1 MQINLPMLNPSIFAA
16 TKIMA
21 DNKFKAISLLVTLSL
36 IWGTSFILIKQGLK
50 SFSAD
55 EVAAL
60 RVLSAFVFLAP
71 MAWVRFKEVK
81 REDVWKLFVSGMMA
95 VFIPAFLFALA
106 QTHLNSSLAGILNTL
121 SPIWTVL
128 IGAMLF
134 DQRFKG
140 WAILGLVISF
150 SGSILLA
157 MARAGGGLGGFNS
170 YALLIVLACAFYG
183 MNLNFVKFKIHGY
196 SPMVIISVSL
206 MLIAPLAFVYL
217 FGFTDFISDLSNHEG
232 AWKSL
237 FFIVIL
243 GLMSTAV
250 ANLLFYHLLKI
261 SSPLFTSSVTYL
273 LPIVAVMW
281 GLIDGEQL
289 LAGHFIGMALILGG
303 VFLANK
309 K

>member
-1 MQINLPMLNPSIFAA
+1 
-16 TKIMA
+16 MA
-21 DNKFKAISLLVTLSL
+21 DNRFKAISLLITLSL

-50 SFSAD
+50 SFSPD

-60 RVLSAFVFLAP
+60 RALSAFVFLAP
-71 MAWVRFKEVK
+71 MAWVSFKEVK
-81 REDVWKLFVSGMMA
+81 SRDTWKFFISGMMA

-128 IGAMLF
+128 IGALF
-134 DQRFKG
+134 FNQRFKG
-140 WAILGLVISF
+140 WALLGLILSF
-150 SGSILLA
+150 GGSVVLA
-157 MARAGGGLGGFNS
+157 MSQAGGGLGGFNS

-183 MNLNFVKFKIHGY
+183 MNLNFVKFKVHGY
-196 SPMVIISVSL
+196 SPMTIISVSL
-206 MLIAPLAFVYL
+206 LLIAPLAAVYL
-217 FGFTDFISDLSNHEG
+217 FGFTNFISDLTNQPA

-237 FFIVIL
+237 FYIGVL
-243 GLMSTAV
+243 GLLGTAV
-250 ANLLFYHLLKI
+250 ANLLFYQLLKI
-261 SSPLFTSSVTYL
+261 ASPLFTSSVTYL

-281 GLIDGEQL
+281 GMIDGEQL